1 MKSDKTITL
10 GIATEEQLN
19 QAFIDAWHRSE
30 QGEIRMT
37 EEHLYVLSSKMFF
50 QLLSPQRV
58 KLLHTLRIR
67 GVVSIQSLSRVLRR
81 KYQNVYQDVQL
92 LKKVGLIHQKD
103 GQCVFVPWNTIRTE
117 IHLAEPQFSSERTA

>member
-1 MKSDKTITL
+1 MTSDKTITV

-19 QAFIDAWHRSE
+19 QAFIDAWRRAE
-30 QGEIRMT
+30 QGESQMK

-50 QLLSPQRV
+50 HLLSPQRV

-67 GVVSIQSLSRVLRR
+67 GVVSISSLSKVLRR

-103 GQCVFVPWNTIRTE
+103 GQRVFVPWDTIRTE
-117 IHLAEPQFSSERTA
+117 INLAEPQLSSEGTA